1 MKHLALK
8 LTATKK
14 AGFFREKI
22 SESIAK
28 PKELWKSLKHL
39 GMLNK
44 SLILNFNV
52 MEDYETLTYETQSI
66 PTIFKNLFSN
76 LAQSLLTKLPDLQDK
91 YNLKSFINYYCSFT
105 ITHDFCLYET
115 SKTKV
120 LKIDFKN

>member
-1 MKHLALK
+1 MKTWYK
-8 LTATKK
+8 IIDE
-14 AGFFREKI
+14 FRRFYMN
-22 SESIAK
+22 ESIGK

-76 LAQSLLTKLPDLQDK
+76 LAQSLLTKLFYKLLL
-91 YNLKSFINYYCSFT
+91 N
-105 ITHDFCLYET
+105 
-115 SKTKV
+115 
-120 LKIDFKN
+120 